1 MFVIL
6 LWFEIEMEI
15 GEGGEGNYSK
25 HEISWSE
32 MKRERREGK
41 VYRRRKMSKAKFWG
55 SDFYFFA
62 KKDFIQSDA
71 ILSRS
76 CCRGE
81 EAQSIR
87 SQL

>member
-1 MFVIL
+1 M
-6 LWFEIEMEI
+6 I
-15 GEGGEGNYSK
+15 GEGKDGKYLKN
-25 HEISWSE
+25 EINRFE
-32 MKRERREGK
+32 TKRERKEGK
-41 VYRRRKMSKAKFWG
+41 VYTRRKMSKAKFWG

>member
-15 GEGGEGNYSK
+15 GEGEEGKYLK

-41 VYRRRKMSKAKFWG
+41 VYRRRKMP
-55 SDFYFFA
+55 
-62 KKDFIQSDA
+62 KKIQR
-71 ILSRS
+71 L
-76 CCRGE
+76 
-81 EAQSIR
+81 
-87 SQL
+87 